1 MNSLEFSFESEI
13 FLWNGDSA
21 WHFVAVP
28 VDIADDI
35 EDSVTLRGGFGS
47 IKVLV
52 TIGNTTWNTSL
63 FPDSKRKTFILPVK
77 KEVRRAENLAEGDR
91 PVIYLVIMN

>member
-13 FLWNGDSA
+13 FLWGGDSA
-21 WHFVAVP
+21 WHFVALP

-63 FPDSKRKTFILPVK
+63 FPDNKRKTFILPVK
-77 KEVRRAENLAEGDR
+77 KEVRRAENLTEGAS
-91 PVIYLVIMN
+91 PKIYLVIMD

>member
-13 FLWNGDSA
+13 FLWSGDSA

-52 TIGNTTWNTSL
+52 TIGNTTWKTSL

>member
-1 MNSLEFSFESEI
+1 M
-13 FLWNGDSA
+13 
-21 WHFVAVP
+21 P

>member
-1 MNSLEFSFESEI
+1 MSSLNFTFHAEI
-13 FLWNGDSA
+13 FLWGGDSA

-35 EDSVTLRGGFGS
+35 EDSATLRGGFGS
-47 IKVLV
+47 VKVLV

-63 FPDSKRKTFILPVK
+63 FPDNKRKTFILPVK
-77 KEVRRAENLAEGDR
+77 KEVRRAENLKEGDR
-91 PVIYLVIMN
+91 PKIYLVIMN

>member
-1 MNSLEFSFESEI
+1 M
-13 FLWNGDSA
+13 
-21 WHFVAVP
+21 
-28 VDIADDI
+28 
-35 EDSVTLRGGFGS
+35 TLRGGFGS

>member
-1 MNSLEFSFESEI
+1 MSSLNFTFHTEI
-13 FLWNGDSA
+13 FRWGGDSA
-21 WHFVAVP
+21 WHFIAVP
-28 VDIADDI
+28 ADIADDI
-35 EDSVTLRGGFGS
+35 EDSATLRGGFGS

-77 KEVRRAENLAEGDR
+77 KEVRRAENLTEGDS
-91 PVIYLVIMN
+91 PKIYLVIMN